1 MAAPH
6 SPTPDQTAWYLHPG
20 LPRRIV
26 IGLAASL
33 VALVLVDLFLAFS
46 GSGKT
51 PYFPWEKWPAFSAI
65 AGFVGSALLVLVA
78 RFCLRPLV
86 KREESYYDA
95 PSHETGGNPDA

>member
-6 SPTPDQTAWYLHPG
+6 SPAPDPPAWYLQAG

-26 IGLAASL
+26 IGLSASL
-33 VALVLVDLFLAFS
+33 MALVVVDLFLAFS
-46 GSGKT
+46 GSGKA

-65 AGFVGSALLVLVA
+65 AGFGGTALLVLVA

-86 KREESYYDA
+86 KRGESYYDA
-95 PSHETGGNPDA
+95 PSNEPGGKPDA